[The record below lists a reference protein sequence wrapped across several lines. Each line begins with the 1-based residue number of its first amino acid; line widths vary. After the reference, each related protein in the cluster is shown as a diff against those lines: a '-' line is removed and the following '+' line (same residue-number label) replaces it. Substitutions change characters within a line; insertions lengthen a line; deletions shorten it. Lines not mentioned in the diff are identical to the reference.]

1 MTDTTRERKMIELI
15 AIAKLSAMLVG
26 VVVAVVMYVAW
37 EESR

>member
-1 MTDTTRERKMIELI
+1 MIELI

>member
-1 MTDTTRERKMIELI
+1 MIELI
-15 AIAKLSAMLVG
+15 AIAKLSAMLMG